1 MAGHDKA
8 LAVHILIENEGIQE
22 NRVNLALEF
31 LPLLDAGFLVHVAFE
46 LEQLRFH
53 QNPFGAD
60 RLHVEGQTG
69 QFVDWLSGSGS
80 GLGFGEV
87 KEFSGFWLFRNCW
100 SDSLTASSRDRLGG
114 WMRFFAAKTEGDF
127 MELAR
132 KAPAMAE
139 AWGVIKRLSADESAR
154 MIAEARGKG
163 LRDYAAFR
171 ETGRDEER
179 EEGRLEGKLE
189 IARNLPRERLPV

>member
-1 MAGHDKA
+1 
-8 LAVHILIENEGIQE
+8 
-22 NRVNLALEF
+22 
-31 LPLLDAGFLVHVAFE
+31 
-46 LEQLRFH
+46 
-53 QNPFGAD
+53 
-60 RLHVEGQTG
+60 
-69 QFVDWLSGSGS
+69 
-80 GLGFGEV
+80 
-87 KEFSGFWLFRNCW
+87 
-100 SDSLTASSRDRLGG
+100 
-114 WMRFFAAKTEGDF
+114 